1 MGVEEDEAA
10 SYPAAKGEEGG
21 RVVRRLAKECVSDV
35 SVVVSSS
42 SLDCEHEKGRRGWCG
57 DGG

>member
-21 RVVRRLAKECVSDV
+21 RVVRRLAKA
-35 SVVVSSS
+35 
-42 SLDCEHEKGRRGWCG
+42 CERCQCRRFVIVAGL
-57 DGG
+57 